1 MLKHINP
8 LYSSISYFLL
18 IFPFREKGH
27 LLCYINRIRDVYLAY
42 LIKGAKRT
50 EFDEYPV
57 LEKWMVSNKPPKE
70 IIQWN
75 RRQDVKIPENTTMC
89 FYCDDYA
96 LNPILNNP
104 KAYIEKLRSY

>member
-1 MLKHINP
+1 MLHKSKNP
-8 LYSSISYFLL
+8 Y
-18 IFPFREKGH
+18 
-27 LLCYINRIRDVYLAY
+27 IRDVYLAY